1 MKELVE
7 HIARALVDD
16 PDQVQVTEVV
26 TGADVLIE
34 LRVAPADMGRMI
46 GKNGKLISSLRTLVQ
61 AAGLRSARRVQ
72 LELIED

>member
-7 HIARALVDD
+7 HIARSLVDD

-34 LRVAPADMGRMI
+34 LRVAPGDMGRMI

-61 AAGLRSARRVQ
+61 AAGLRHARRVQ

>member
-61 AAGLRSARRVQ
+61 AAGLRSARHVQ